1 MQLGKI
7 KEAQKEFAT
16 LCREAPFYA
25 PAFCNYGYCCL
36 MDGDDRN
43 AKAMY
48 TKALQLDPDYRQAL
62 INLVGLELYNG
73 KSAEAQKYMLR
84 LEKAYPND
92 AEIKALKERIRGS

>member
-1 MQLGKI
+1 
-7 KEAQKEFAT
+7 
-16 LCREAPFYA
+16 
-25 PAFCNYGYCCL
+25 
-36 MDGDDRN
+36 MDGDERS

-73 KSAEAQKYMLR
+73 NPAEAQKYMLR

-92 AEIKALKERIRGS
+92 EEIKALKNRIPRIWFFELFPL